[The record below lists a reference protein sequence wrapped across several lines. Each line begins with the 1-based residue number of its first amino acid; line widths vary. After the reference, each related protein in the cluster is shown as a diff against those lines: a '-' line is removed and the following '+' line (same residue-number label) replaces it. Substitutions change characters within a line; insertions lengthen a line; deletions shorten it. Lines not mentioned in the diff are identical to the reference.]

1 MWYFK
6 VVKYSSIED
15 VDGLTVVFIILHKNN
30 GFSKLIK
37 MVICYKI
44 GGLNQ
49 CL

>member
-1 MWYFK
+1 MWCFK

-15 VDGLTVVFIILHKNN
+15 VDGLNVPFNILHKNN

-37 MVICYKI
+37 RVICYKLRV
-44 GGLNQ
+44 LNQ